1 MSVSALDHVL
11 LRRQAI
17 LDAKSE
23 LVGYSLA
30 LAEGSPPAL
39 PENTRVA
46 ALVCAA
52 YAELGIRSALG
63 QKLAY
68 LHADPERITWRLQ
81 VTGGTETGE
90 WELQPN
96 GETTR
101 VVHTMTHDGA
111 FFALMRHAMH
121 QVPNW
126 RLDRLQQRAEQHH

>member
-1 MSVSALDHVL
+1 MCIRDSPYPVS
-11 LRRQAI
+11 
-17 LDAKSE
+17 
-23 LVGYSLA
+23 
-30 LAEGSPPAL
+30 
-39 PENTRVA
+39 TRVPGRA
-46 ALVCAA
+46 SLT
-52 YAELGIRSALG
+52 
-63 QKLAY
+63 Y